1 MKCVAATVLGLLSVI
16 WPLAAFAGENSR
28 PVASVENEGAF
39 LYLGGKN
46 EFFLKYHGATATFSW
61 DYDAH
66 SGRPPQ
72 MKVFDYDGDGEKEA
86 AVSLCVG
93 TGTGLSLEELHVVK
107 FNGEK
112 LTAHTYR
119 TDDYL
124 RQVKES
130 VGLKISEENGGLSAT
145 FSSPPDSIRIDLSGY
160 LSEDSP
166 KPADM
171 KLECGD
177 VIYFSLGDSGLI
189 EFKAALGLKVDNPF
203 SPDYFVDLTAGVRFN
218 DGVFSL
224 ADFKIVK
231 GDD

>member
-1 MKCVAATVLGLLSVI
+1 MKCIAAAVLGLLGVI

-28 PVASVENEGAF
+28 SVASVENEGAF
-39 LYLGGKN
+39 LYLTGKN
-46 EFFLKYHGATATFSW
+46 EFTLKYRGATTAFNW
-61 DYDAH
+61 NYDAL

-93 TGTGLSLEELHVVK
+93 TGTGLSLEELHIVK
-107 FNGEK
+107 FESGK
-112 LTAHTYR
+112 LSADTYR
-119 TDDYL
+119 ADDYL
-124 RQVKES
+124 RQVKEA

-145 FSSPPDSIRIDLSGY
+145 FSSSSDNIRIDLSGY

-177 VIYFSLGDSGLI
+177 VVYFTLGDNGLI

-203 SPDYFVDLTAGVRFN
+203 SPDYFVDLTARVRFN

-224 ADFKIVK
+224 AGFKIVK
-231 GDD
+231 DDD